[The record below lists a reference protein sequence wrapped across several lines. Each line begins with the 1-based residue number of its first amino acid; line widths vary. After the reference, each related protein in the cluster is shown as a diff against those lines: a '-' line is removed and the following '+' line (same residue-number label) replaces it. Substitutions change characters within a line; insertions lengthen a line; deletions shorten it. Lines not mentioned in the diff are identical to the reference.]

1 MPGWPVSDKSWWEM
15 ETVGKYMERNWKGL
29 ENLRGVEEMAV
40 MRGSAVNARLI
51 RQMMY
56 AIWFLY

>member
-15 ETVGKYMERNWKGL
+15 ETVGKYMEKNWKGL

-40 MRGSAVNARLI
+40 MRGRARNARL
-51 RQMMY
+51 MY
-56 AIWFLY
+56 AIWFSY